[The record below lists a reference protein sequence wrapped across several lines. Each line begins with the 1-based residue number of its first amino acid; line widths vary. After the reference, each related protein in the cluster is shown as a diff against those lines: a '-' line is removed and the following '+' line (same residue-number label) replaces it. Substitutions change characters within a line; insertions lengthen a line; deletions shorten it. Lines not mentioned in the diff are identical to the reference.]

1 VAPPSH
7 MLYLDNDNTAN
18 QVGRI
23 TGWEE

>member
-1 VAPPSH
+1 VPPSH

-18 QVGRI
+18 QVVRI